1 MWDVFGA
8 IVAFAGGT
16 LVATINYLISKRALG
31 KKPNAFAVVFIIR
44 QAINVAYILGAYFLA
59 PITTFNTWYFVIGAV
74 MGATLPSIF
83 FTKKLL
89 ATSNKF
95 EEKNNVENTV
105 EQTSKENQNGSK

>member
-8 IVAFAGGT
+8 IVALAGGT

-44 QAINVAYILGAYFLA
+44 QAINIAYVLGAYFLA

-95 EEKNNVENTV
+95 ENKTSENNADEP
-105 EQTSKENQNGSK
+105 TSKEN